1 MATRGGRKW
10 LQVVKPSR
18 VRSSRAWLPDDSSH
32 ALGGRCVARACPGV
46 MPSKS
51 DVLKDKLSKF
61 PPSKIKAACE
71 ELLEAKLPNKRARM

>member
-1 MATRGGRKW
+1 
-10 LQVVKPSR
+10 
-18 VRSSRAWLPDDSSH
+18 
-32 ALGGRCVARACPGV
+32 

-71 ELLEAKLPNKRARM
+71 ELLEAKLPNKGARM